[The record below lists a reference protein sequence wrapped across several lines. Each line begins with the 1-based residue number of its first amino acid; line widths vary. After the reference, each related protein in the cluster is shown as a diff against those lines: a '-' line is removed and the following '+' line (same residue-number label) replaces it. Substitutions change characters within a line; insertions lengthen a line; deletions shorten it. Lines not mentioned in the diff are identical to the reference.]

1 MFYKKYL
8 ILSGSWLAE
17 ISLCSIK
24 LTVGGILGNMDAR
37 RAGDFV
43 SVGATDIH
51 ANTFFPSP
59 PDSPPT
65 RPRLTDSRFS
75 PTREGVLELTD
86 PRIIIKKIF
95 RNKKYI
101 NFGKS
106 NLL

>member
-1 MFYKKYL
+1 MFYKNIKSLNSTNL

-24 LTVGGILGNMDAR
+24 LIVGGILGNMDAR
-37 RAGDFV
+37 RAGDLV
-43 SVGATDIH
+43 SVGATDIQ

-59 PDSPPT
+59 PDSPPP

-86 PRIIIKKIF
+86 PKKITLS
-95 RNKKYI
+95 NKI
-101 NFGKS
+101 
-106 NLL
+106 